1 MRYKG
6 QFVVRQVV
14 DEIVAVPVGDTAAK
28 FNGMLLLNQ
37 ASLVIWNCLE
47 QDTSV
52 DGIVQ
57 ALTDAFEVSP
67 EEARTDTLEF
77 LEGLRTADLLEES

>member
-14 DEIVAVPVGDTAAK
+14 DEIVAVPVGETAVK
-28 FNGMLLLNQ
+28 LNGMLLLNKV
-37 ASLVIWNCLE
+37 SLVIWNCLE
-47 QDTSV
+47 QDTTV
-52 DGIVQ
+52 DGIVK

-67 EEARTDTLEF
+67 EEAKADTLEF
-77 LEGLRTADLLEES
+77 LEGLRAAGLLEE

>member
-14 DEIVAVPVGDTAAK
+14 DEIVAVPVGDTAATL
-28 FNGMLLLNQ
+28 NGMLMLNK

-47 QDTSV
+47 RDTTL
-52 DGIVQ
+52 DEIVR

-67 EEARTDTLEF
+67 EEAKADTLEF
-77 LEGLRTADLLEES
+77 LDGLRAVGLLEE